1 MDRKAT
7 THGDTGSAYLLWIL
21 FGGSA
26 KLLGSVELG
35 NVDADGRA
43 ERLGLGRRAAVVLDL
58 LEQGLKT

>member
-1 MDRKAT
+1 M
-7 THGDTGSAYLLWIL
+7 LWIL